1 MSTNTNKVVAFT
13 GKAPGGTSLN
23 ATQLAALTQQVKSTA
38 ADQLKKLFAH
48 MFDHLDDLLF
58 DLADK
63 SDSGSQQS
71 SYFDAMR
78 ALRMQRERMQDVFI
92 AKFNN
97 GFAHAIKTKSE
108 TPDRSQLSHKSLD
121 ELLLVDDNDLE
132 ESLAITNIV
141 SKARNVFKE
150 HLYAIEQR
158 LQAMHYGTAIINNDN
173 NPVGPQNICDAF
185 KGAMAL
191 LNFEL
196 KVKLIVYKIFE
207 RSVIHGLD
215 ACYYAL
221 NTLMAEAG
229 VLPTIR
235 VRAPQNPNAAAPSAR
250 GPAPSGQG
258 HATRGGQPAA
268 GGSATA
274 SAEDSFAALQQLL
287 LMQRHGA
294 PGTGASAAGHP
305 GGAGAYDTPTVLVAL
320 SALQTQPMVDFGE
333 LKTRDQVASYLKT
346 SIVDHLTSINPKNER
361 NISQADADTIDI
373 VTMLF
378 DFILDDTTLPH
389 AFRALIARLQIPVLK
404 VAIIDKSFFA
414 KKNHPARRLLNE
426 MARAGIGWSATP
438 EDENSDPLYSKASAA
453 VETIL
458 NDFDRDVAV
467 FNRVLSDFL
476 AFLEDDRAQRKVA
489 ADRLE
494 SSHQTVAGEIE
505 RRIADPDLPLS
516 MRNFLSTAWKDVLLR
531 IHGRDGAEGAA
542 WEMAT
547 QTADDLVWSVSPK
560 TAAKNKSRLVS
571 MIPKLLNRLQD
582 GLTLISFPRDERTR
596 LFQELEMLHLRSLKG
611 PAPAP
616 STAPAQTTAPA
627 AKTPPAGPKSSIDEL
642 IDDLNTVPTLIE
654 DIVMEDPNSGFL
666 SEPAP
671 AYDEFADQ
679 AMQLTVGTWVE
690 FTQDTG
696 HAVRG
701 KLAWKSE
708 VLGEFTF
715 VDRMYKLV
723 ADKNLRE
730 LAADFREQKARVV
743 ADIALLDRALD
754 AVASG
759 LKRYV
764 GGGQPKNEPAV

>member
-1 MSTNTNKVVAFT
+1 MTNTNKVVAFT
-13 GKAPGGTSLN
+13 GKASASTSLN
-23 ATQLAALTQQVKSTA
+23 ATQLAALSQQVKSTA

-78 ALRMQRERMQDVFI
+78 TLRMQRERMQELFI
-92 AKFNN
+92 AKFSS
-97 GFAHAIKTKSE
+97 GFSAALKKESE
-108 TPDRSQLSHKSLD
+108 SSGRNALSHKALD
-121 ELLLVDDNDLE
+121 ELLLVDDDDLE
-132 ESLAITNIV
+132 ESLAITNMV
-141 SKARNVFKE
+141 SKARSAFKE

-158 LQAMHYGTAIINNDN
+158 LQAMYYGTATINSDN
-173 NPVGPQNICDAF
+173 NPVGPQNICESF

-207 RSVIHGLD
+207 RSVVQGLD
-215 ACYYAL
+215 TCYYAL

-235 VRAPQNPNAAAPSAR
+235 VRAPLNPNPAAPPTRGGAPAAR
-250 GPAPSGQG
+250 GPAAASGD
-258 HATRGGQPAA
+258 
-268 GGSATA
+268 A
-274 SAEDSFAALQQLL
+274 SSTDSFAALQQLL
-287 LMQRHGA
+287 LLQRHGGT
-294 PGTGASAAGHP
+294 PSGTGF
-305 GGAGAYDTPTVLVAL
+305 GGGAISGGSSTSGVAGAYDTPTVLVAL
-320 SALQTQPMVDFGE
+320 SALQTQPMVDFAE
-333 LKTRDQVASYLKT
+333 LKTRDQVSSYLKT

-414 KKNHPARRLLNE
+414 KKTHPARRLLNE
-426 MARAGIGWSATP
+426 MARAGIGWSGS
-438 EDENSDPLYSKASAA
+438 EDEASDPLYSKASAA
-453 VETIL
+453 VEAIL
-458 NDFDRDVAV
+458 NDFDRDVKVFTAV
-467 FNRVLSDFL
+467 LEGFL
-476 AFLEDDRAQRKVA
+476 AFLEEDRAQRKVA

-494 SSHQTVAGEIE
+494 SAHQSVAGEIE
-505 RRIADPDLPLS
+505 RRLSEPDLPLAI
-516 MRNFLSTAWKDVLLR
+516 RTFLSTAWKDVLLR
-531 IHGRDGAEGAA
+531 IHGRDGAAGDA
-542 WEMAT
+542 WSMAL
-547 QTADDLVWSVSPK
+547 QVADDLVWSVS
-560 TAAKNKSRLVS
+560 AKNAGKNKARLVQ

-582 GLTLISFPRDERTR
+582 GLTLIAYPREDRTR

-611 PAPAP
+611 PAPASVP
-616 STAPAQTTAPA
+616 TTAAAPANKPA
-627 AKTPPAGPKSSIDEL
+627 AGAPKSSIDQL

-654 DIVMEDPNSGFL
+654 DIVMEDPNATFLADTTPSG
-666 SEPAP
+666 
-671 AYDEFADQ
+671 DEYSDQ
-679 AMQLTVGTWVE
+679 AMALTVGTWVE
-690 FTQDTG
+690 FVKETG

-723 ADKNLRE
+723 ADKNLKE
-730 LAADFREQKARVV
+730 LAEDFRAQRARIV
-743 ADIALLDRALD
+743 ADVALLDRALD
-754 AVASG
+754 AVAAG

-764 GGGQPKNEPAV
+764 GGGQPKNETVN